1 MHCMHH
7 AVHLLH
13 AVDNE
18 CDTAQIRT
26 HYSSDLYRKLVD
38 ILSKLDHYENNIH
51 FYPLPEIKYKT

>member
-18 CDTAQIRT
+18 CSTTQIRT

-38 ILSKLDHYENNIH
+38 ILSKLDHHEDNIH
-51 FYPLPEIKYKT
+51 FYT